1 MKKST
6 LVAILAFIAA
16 ASGALVAAWMYIR
29 RRERELDE
37 YEQLLFSEDF
47 NDEIE
52 EDDTTENFTAEP
64 AADAAQTPSAE

>member
-6 LVAILAFIAA
+6 LVAILTFIAA

-52 EDDTTENFTAEP
+52 EDDTAEEPSAEP